1 MIGAQ
6 IPAIPLLCLP
16 VRVLFADDDPLMRLV
31 LEQVLRAAGHAPIV
45 AEDGTQAWTAFEREK
60 PPLVI
65 LDWLMPGLDG
75 LEVCRRIRAHPLGD
89 VTFVLVVT
97 ARDRSEDLTM
107 ALDAGADDY
116 MSKPVTVDNLQARVR
131 IAERRIEVSRA
142 RKHAEE
148 ELRRARYLA
157 GIGETTL
164 ALHHEINNPLAAL
177 LTTATLIAS
186 GKVPEGELKMSV
198 SVIVEQAQRI
208 ANVVKRLGEIERE
221 QKAHS
226 VEYLNQARMLNLRNT
241 NDSAGGGRN
250 P

>member
-1 MIGAQ
+1 
-6 IPAIPLLCLP
+6 

-31 LEQVLRAAGHAPIV
+31 LEQVLRAAGHEPIA

-97 ARDRSEDLTM
+97 ARDRIEDLTM

-131 IAERRIEVSRA
+131 IAERRIEISRA

-177 LTTATLIAS
+177 LTTATLIES
-186 GKVPEGELKMSV
+186 GKVPEGELKMSI
-198 SVIVEQAQRI
+198 SVVVEQARRI

-221 QKAHS
+221 QKARS
-226 VEYLNQARMLNLRNT
+226 VEYLNEARMLNLRSA
-241 NDSAGGGRN
+241 NDSAGGGTN

>member
-1 MIGAQ
+1 
-6 IPAIPLLCLP
+6 
-16 VRVLFADDDPLMRLV
+16 MRLV
-31 LEQVLRAAGHAPIV
+31 LEQVLRASGHEPIA
-45 AEDGTQAWTAFEREK
+45 AENGAQAWTAFEREK

-65 LDWLMPGLDG
+65 LDWLMPELDG

-97 ARDRSEDLTM
+97 ARDRTEDLNA

-131 IAERRIEVSRA
+131 IAERRVEVSRA
-142 RKHAEE
+142 RKTAEE

-177 LTTATLIAS
+177 LTTATLIESGTVHERDLKAS
-186 GKVPEGELKMSV
+186 IT
-198 SVIVEQAQRI
+198 VIVEQARRI

-221 QKAHS
+221 QKARS
-226 VEYLNQARMLNLRNT
+226 VEYLNEARMLSLRG
-241 NDSAGGGRN
+241 DSAAAREGKK

>member
-1 MIGAQ
+1 
-6 IPAIPLLCLP
+6 

-31 LEQVLRAAGHAPIV
+31 LEQVLRAAGHEPTA
-45 AEDGTQAWTAFEREK
+45 AEDGAQAWAAFEREK

-131 IAERRIEVSRA
+131 IAERRIEISRA

-177 LTTATLIAS
+177 LTTATLLES
-186 GKVPEGELKMSV
+186 GKIPESELKLSIA
-198 SVIVEQAQRI
+198 VIVEQARRI

-221 QKAHS
+221 QKARS
-226 VEYLNQARMLNLRNT
+226 VEYLNEARMLNLRGA
-241 NDSAGGGRN
+241 NDAAGGGTT

>member
-1 MIGAQ
+1 
-6 IPAIPLLCLP
+6 
-16 VRVLFADDDPLMRLV
+16 MRLV
-31 LEQVLRAAGHAPIV
+31 LEQVLRAAGHETLA
-45 AEDGTQAWTAFEREK
+45 AEDGAQAWTAFEREK

-97 ARDRSEDLTM
+97 ARDRTEDLTM
-107 ALDAGADDY
+107 VLDAGADDY

-131 IAERRIEVSRA
+131 IAERRIAVSRA
-142 RKHAEE
+142 RKTAEE

-177 LTTATLIAS
+177 LTTATLIES
-186 GKVPEGELKMSV
+186 GKVSAGELQTSV
-198 SVIVEQAQRI
+198 SVIVEQARRI

-221 QKAHS
+221 QKARS
-226 VEYLNQARMLNLRNT
+226 VEYLNEARMLSLRGEG
-241 NDSAGGGRN
+241 SAAVPGRD